1 MAICR
6 RWRVR
11 RVLVPEIEAERSFAA
26 CHRRSSSAVKP
37 DGLAA
42 ASWAPQLHTRVVL
55 AAEFA
60 FRAGPAWH
68 TLGGGSGH
76 AEVGQPFGSPVDALT
91 RSQMLRAA
99 CSRSRHV
106 RSCLRWP
113 AAHRL
118 LVQAAA
124 PAQPQSAAA
133 PRGKLLVLGGTGF
146 VGQRVC
152 RLALDDG
159 WAVVSL
165 SRRGRPAAGDGVDSR
180 VVDNVDWRTADATQ
194 PDAARSILAE
204 GGYHGVFHCVGMLF
218 ASDLNRLV
226 SGSGSVP
233 SQGATYDAVTR
244 QTALAAAAAAA
255 ELCARGPG
263 GEAPPFGFVSAAEA
277 GWTFDAPVE
286 WLQLYL
292 IAKRAVE
299 RELLEGYAPAGL
311 LRPFVLRPSLI
322 FDASARPFA
331 MPAVAAFWAANAIGL
346 PFVDRPVTVG
356 TLSTAAVAGLRDPS
370 VSGIL
375 DWRRMEAIATGG
387 QQ

>member
-1 MAICR
+1 
-6 RWRVR
+6 
-11 RVLVPEIEAERSFAA
+11 
-26 CHRRSSSAVKP
+26 
-37 DGLAA
+37 
-42 ASWAPQLHTRVVL
+42 
-55 AAEFA
+55 
-60 FRAGPAWH
+60 
-68 TLGGGSGH
+68 
-76 AEVGQPFGSPVDALT
+76 
-91 RSQMLRAA
+91 MLRAA
-99 CSRSRHV
+99 CSRPGRLS

-118 LVQAAA
+118 LVSATTA
-124 PAQPQSAAA
+124 AQPPASS

-159 WAVVSL
+159 WSVVSL
-165 SRRGRPAAGDGVDSR
+165 SRRGRPGAEDGVDSR
-180 VVDNVDWRTADATQ
+180 VLASVDWRTADATDG
-194 PDAARSILAE
+194 DAARSVLAE
-204 GGYHGVFHCVGMLF
+204 GGFHAVFHAVGMLF
-218 ASDLNRLV
+218 ANDLNRFV

-233 SQGATYDAVTR
+233 SQGATYDGVTR

-255 ELCARGPG
+255 ELCVRGPG

-277 GWTFDAPVE
+277 GWTFDAPVD

-322 FDASARPFA
+322 FDATARPFA

-356 TLSTAAVAGLRDPS
+356 TLSAAAVAGLRDPS
-370 VSGIL
+370 VTGIL
-375 DWRRMEAIATGG
+375 DWRRMEAIAAGA